1 MVVACF
7 MDPIVTQPAKC
18 QLVHFPSIG
27 ALGDFSDDCFGIAKH
42 ENDIWKDE
50 RQGFK
55 LDLVIILIYIWWA
68 PITAEHATQLVKII
82 FPTILHEL

>member
-1 MVVACF
+1 